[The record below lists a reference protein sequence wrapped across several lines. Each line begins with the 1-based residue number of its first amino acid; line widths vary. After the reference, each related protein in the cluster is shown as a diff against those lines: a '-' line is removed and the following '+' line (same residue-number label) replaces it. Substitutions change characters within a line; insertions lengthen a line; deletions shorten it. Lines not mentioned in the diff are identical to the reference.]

1 MLEVLCEF
9 SSCQHL
15 DDIRDDDDAG
25 AAGLREKGDLR
36 KKELG
41 QAQGAKSSSDTCLL
55 WDLGQVPALL
65 WVSFLTC
72 EFGLVRGPS
81 LQGGREP
88 ECTELPLGRWAA
100 QRVSLVSLGQQV
112 RTTAFL
118 WAQFW
123 LPTSGGPCG
132 PASLLLQQ
140 RGGSQRATWSTCPWR
155 DQSCWAW
162 AKLNPPGHLLYR

>member
-1 MLEVLCEF
+1 MPLHSFHKPLLSTHCVPGSVPGAGDAAVDSVVL
-9 SSCQHL
+9 QKHP
-15 DDIRDDDDAG
+15 
-25 AAGLREKGDLR
+25 
-36 KKELG
+36 
-41 QAQGAKSSSDTCLL
+41 
-55 WDLGQVPALL
+55 PALL

-123 LPTSGGPCG
+123 VPTSGGPCG